1 MNKFA
6 HKVLLLILFLT
17 SLGFNSKAQY
27 DVHFTD
33 QQLRIDYY
41 IFGNSDTCH
50 YALDKYVMEPV
61 WGGTRKHLIDS
72 LSYGDY
78 FVEVLLHDSDVAI
91 FSRGYCNLF
100 GEWQTT
106 QEAQHITKGFNE
118 SIIIPYPKEVV
129 DIVFYLRNYEGI
141 FVEKMRLVVD
151 PNDYFIQDPPTPHYS
166 VLNVHGDYAPEK
178 AVDIVIL
185 PDGYSEEE
193 MGKFVIDCNFFKECL
208 FSYEPYKSYQD
219 RFNIKAIMAPS
230 KDSGISVPADDI
242 WKNTAVGC
250 SFYTFDS
257 ERYCMSTN
265 NQAIRNL
272 AGMVPYDQIYIL
284 ANTKKYGGGGIYNF
298 YCVSSTGDELTSDV
312 IIHEF
317 GHGFAGLADEY
328 YYDATSYEE
337 YYNLN
342 IEPWEPNLTTLVD
355 FDSKWKDM
363 LKKKTPIPT
372 PEDNKYINE
381 VGVFEGGG
389 YESKGMYRPKM
400 DCLMKTFKGDK
411 FCEVCQKA
419 IERMIIYYSDYEL

>member
-1 MNKFA
+1 MKNFTYKT
-6 HKVLLLILFLT
+6 LLLLLLLASSF
-17 SLGFNSKAQY
+17 SNANAQY
-27 DVHFTD
+27 DVHFTN

-41 IFGNSDTCH
+41 IFGNADTCY

-61 WGGTRKHLIDS
+61 WGGTRNHLVDS
-72 LSYGDY
+72 LGYGDY
-78 FVEVLLHDSDVAI
+78 FVEVLLHDSDVVI
-91 FSRGYCNLF
+91 YSRGYCNLF
-100 GEWQTT
+100 GEWQTIP
-106 QEAQHITKGFNE
+106 EAEYTTKGFNE
-118 SIIIPYPKEVV
+118 SVIIPYPKEVV
-129 DIVFYLRNYEGI
+129 DVVFYLRNYDGI
-141 FVEKMRLVVD
+141 FVEMMRLVVD
-151 PNDYFIQDPPTPHYS
+151 PNDYFIQNAPTPPYS

-185 PDGYSEEE
+185 PDVYSEEE

-219 RFNIKAIMAPS
+219 RFNIRAIMAPS
-230 KDSGISVPADDI
+230 QDSGISIPAEDI

-272 AGMVPYDQIYIL
+272 AGLVPYDQIYIL
-284 ANTKKYGGGGIYNF
+284 ANTSKYGGGGIYNF
-298 YCVSSTGDELTSDV
+298 YCVSSTDDNLSSDV

-317 GHGFAGLADEY
+317 GHGFAGLSDEY
-328 YYDATSYEE
+328 YYSNSYES
-337 YYNLN
+337 YYNLS

-363 LKKKTPIPT
+363 LKKKTPVPT
-372 PEDNKYINE
+372 PAEDKYIDE

-389 YESKGMYRPKM
+389 NEPKGMYRP
-400 DCLMKTFKGDK
+400 
-411 FCEVCQKA
+411 
-419 IERMIIYYSDYEL
+419 

>member
-1 MNKFA
+1 MNRIISKASLFF
-6 HKVLLLILFLT
+6 LLLI
-17 SLGFNSKAQY
+17 SLNFSTKAQY
-27 DVHFTD
+27 DVYFTN

-41 IFGNSDTCH
+41 IFGNSDTCY
-50 YALDKYVMEPV
+50 YALDKYVREPI
-61 WGGTRKHLIDS
+61 WGGTRSHLVDS

-78 FVEVLLHDSDVAI
+78 LVEVFLHDSDVVI
-91 FSRGYCNLF
+91 YSRGYCNLF
-100 GEWQTT
+100 GEWQSTS
-106 QEAQHITKGFNE
+106 EAQHVSKGFNE
-118 SIIIPYPKEVV
+118 SVIIPYPKETV
-129 DIVFYLRNYEGI
+129 DVVFYLRDYDGNFI
-141 FVEKMRLVVD
+141 EKMRLIID
-151 PNDYFIQDPPTPHYS
+151 PNDYFIQDPQKLQYS
-166 VLNVHGDYAPEK
+166 ILNVYGDYAPEK

-219 RFNIKAIMAPS
+219 RFNIRAIMAPS
-230 KDSGISVPADDI
+230 KDSGISIPAENI

-272 AGMVPYDQIYIL
+272 AGLVPYDQIYIL
-284 ANTKKYGGGGIYNF
+284 ANTSKYGGGGIYNF
-298 YCVSSTGDELTSDV
+298 YCVSSTDDSFSSDV

-317 GHGFAGLADEY
+317 GHGFAGLGDEY
-328 YYDATSYEE
+328 YDSSTSYEE
-337 YYNLN
+337 FYNLS

-355 FDSKWKDM
+355 FDRKWKDM

-372 PEDNKYINE
+372 PEEEKYINE

-389 YESKGMYRPKM
+389 YEPKGMYRPKM
-400 DCLMKTFKGDK
+400 DCLMKTFKGDE

-419 IERMIIYYSDYEL
+419 IERMILYYTGL